1 MHIPPERALHQVRV
15 EPPRCESQG
24 EFAPVRARM
33 PTANVEQGQLLSR
46 GSRKRAAE
54 GSTER
59 RTLDGRYAAT
69 NPRCLVRGSSRRIKD
84 CEVRLHRPTLEYQPG
99 HRRQARLQPFVS
111 CFIHDNERRSNA
123 STRLLTGRSISASR
137 SARRGVAPRCA
148 VIRSEGRALWPVS
161 ALARG
166 YARECSVSRARPTT
180 RLRAGRRASL
190 RRPARRRE
198 NAPLLGSASQ

>member
-1 MHIPPERALHQVRV
+1 MNQEMTGRAQHGK
-15 EPPRCESQG
+15 E
-24 EFAPVRARM
+24 
-33 PTANVEQGQLLSR
+33 
-46 GSRKRAAE
+46 
-54 GSTER
+54 
-59 RTLDGRYAAT
+59 
-69 NPRCLVRGSSRRIKD
+69 NPRKSLCGTQPAMPSPRQLPTHQ
-84 CEVRLHRPTLEYQPG
+84 RLTLEYQPG

-166 YARECSVSRARPTT
+166 YARECSVSRARPTS
-180 RLRAGRRASL
+180 RLPAGRRASL

-198 NAPLLGSASQ
+198 NARCWAAHLSKACRTHDPPEACLWP